1 LAFPLWHVVRETTV
15 MSLLIGFGTH
25 PWEILVIGLVV
36 LLLFGNKLPSLMRS
50 MGRSVV
56 EFKKGV
62 KEIDEEGDDEN
73 RHPDDKR

>member
-1 LAFPLWHVVRETTV
+1 
-15 MSLLIGFGTH
+15 MSLLLGFFGTH
-25 PWEILVIGLVV
+25 PWEILIIGFVV

-62 KEIDEEGDDEN
+62 KEIEEDGDDDS
-73 RHPDDKR
+73 RPPDGGT